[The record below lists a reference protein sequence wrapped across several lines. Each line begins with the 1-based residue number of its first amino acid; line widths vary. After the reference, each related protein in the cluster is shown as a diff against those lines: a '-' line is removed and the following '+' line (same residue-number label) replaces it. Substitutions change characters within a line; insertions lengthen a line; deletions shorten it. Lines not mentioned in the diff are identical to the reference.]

1 MQAQDDRF
9 CNAGVEFDLK
19 TLRPTYRLTWQSVGA
34 SNALA
39 VAEGLG
45 FDPLVIQEARKVRR
59 LLWNCLLWSY
69 PLEIGCGQP
78 RAPQTLTI
86 RWSTST
92 HAAFPVNC

>member
-1 MQAQDDRF
+1 MQAQDARF

-45 FDPLVIQEARKVRR
+45 FDPLVIQEARKVRQ
-59 LLWNCLLWSY
+59 
-69 PLEIGCGQP
+69 QP
-78 RAPQTLTI
+78 GAPQALIT
-86 RWSTST
+86 RCSTSL
-92 HAAFPVNC
+92 HATCAVNC

>member
-1 MQAQDDRF
+1 MQAQDKRF

-45 FDPLVIQEARKVRR
+45 FDPLVIQEARKVRQ
-59 LLWNCLLWSY
+59 
-69 PLEIGCGQP
+69 QP
-78 RAPQTLTI
+78 RRLT
-86 RWSTST
+86 
-92 HAAFPVNC
+92 P

>member
-1 MQAQDDRF
+1 MTESCLLFMQAEDERF

-45 FDPLVIQEARKVRR
+45 FDPLVLQEARKVCCGRDLSR
-59 LLWNCLLWSY
+59 LWTK
-69 PLEIGCGQP
+69 
-78 RAPQTLTI
+78 R
-86 RWSTST
+86 
-92 HAAFPVNC
+92 